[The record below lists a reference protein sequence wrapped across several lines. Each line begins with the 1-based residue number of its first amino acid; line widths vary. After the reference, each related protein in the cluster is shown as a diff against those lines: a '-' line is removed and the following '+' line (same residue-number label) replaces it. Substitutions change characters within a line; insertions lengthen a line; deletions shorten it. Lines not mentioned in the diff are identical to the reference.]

1 MSGAVDTPA
10 VTVKLD
16 DSERIR
22 FEKLRNKL
30 LLTEWTKIKSIY
42 DIYPD
47 EDAAKKIRELKISD
61 PVLHDE
67 LFSDWEN
74 RFSDLS
80 VHWQKKRDN
89 DGILYGSLIASG
101 RLRFEGLG
109 NISEGCSL
117 TLMRGPLKTD
127 PLPVTKVT
135 PLRVNHLNMTVE
147 FATIVTRDN
156 PDHVTNRSTSFK
168 VGRDNFLYGEAARVD
183 NLEAAKQK
191 KSKKQELQTKDM
203 LNTLVETFVKLATD
217 SAKNVRRP
225 EETEPT
231 EDGADGQDP
240 GPLQRSS
247 AGSHARYPSHHG
259 GEFEFGSQPY
269 HNIFDSPEE
278 RQDCIDLAKKF
289 TMGNKTPSSSF
300 PQSQPGINDQ
310 KSPKHSEAVGGT
322 GASTPDTEDTDGN
335 SQVTFSTPTTTGTQ
349 TSPSSLTSSLT
360 PSLPQQNP
368 RYKFRQSTIDKSST
382 KERTN
387 ILETSFKDLRT
398 KNNKRSKSVLSKHVD
413 KST

>member
-16 DSERIR
+16 DSEKIR
-22 FEKLRNKL
+22 FEKLRNQL
-30 LLTEWTKIKSIY
+30 SLTEWTKIRSIY
-42 DIYPD
+42 DIYAD

-67 LFSDWEN
+67 LFSNWEN

-89 DGILYGSLIASG
+89 DGVLYGSLIATG
-101 RLRFEGLG
+101 RLRFPGLG

-135 PLRVNHLNMTVE
+135 PLRLNHLNMTVE
-147 FATIVTRDN
+147 FATIVTRAN
-156 PDHVTNRSTSFK
+156 PDHVPNDSRSFK
-168 VGRDNFLYGEAARVD
+168 IGRDNFLFGEEARVD
-183 NLEAAKQK
+183 NLKSAKEK
-191 KSKKQELQTKDM
+191 KSKKQEQQTREM
-203 LNTLVETFVKLATD
+203 LNTLVENFVKLATD
-217 SAKNVRRP
+217 TAKNVRRP

-231 EDGADGQDP
+231 EEGANGQDP
-240 GPLQRSS
+240 TPQQYSS
-247 AGSHARYPSHHG
+247 AGNHARYPSHHG
-259 GEFEFGSQPY
+259 GEFGFGSHPY

-289 TMGNKTPSSSF
+289 TMGSKTPSSSF
-300 PQSQPGINDQ
+300 PQSQPGITDQ
-310 KSPKHSEAVGGT
+310 SSPKLSEAAGGT

-335 SQVTFSTPTTTGTQ
+335 SQVTLSTPTTTSTQ
-349 TSPSSLTSSLT
+349 TSPSSLTSSVT
-360 PSLPQQNP
+360 PSLPQQNS
-368 RYKFRQSTIDKSST
+368 RYKFRQSTLDKSSI
-382 KERTN
+382 KERTK
-387 ILETSFKDLRT
+387 ILETSYTDLRT
-398 KNNKRSKSVLSKHVD
+398 KNNKRSKSALSKRND

>member
-1 MSGAVDTPA
+1 MSAAVDTPA
-10 VTVKLD
+10 VTVRLD

-30 LLTEWTKIKSIY
+30 LLSDWTKIKPTY
-42 DIYPD
+42 ELHPD
-47 EDAAKKIRELKISD
+47 EDAAKKIRDLKISD

-89 DGILYGSLIASG
+89 DGVLYGSLIAAG
-101 RLRFEGLG
+101 RLRFKGLG

-117 TLMRGPLKTD
+117 TLMRGPLKTN

-147 FATIVTRDN
+147 FATDVTRDN
-156 PDHVTNRSTSFK
+156 PDHVTNTSRSFK
-168 VGRDNFLYGEAARVD
+168 VGKDNFLYGAAARVD
-183 NLEAAKQK
+183 NLKTAKQK
-191 KSKKQELQTKDM
+191 KSEKQEQQTRDM
-203 LNTLVETFVKLATD
+203 LNNLVENFVKLATD
-217 SAKNVRRP
+217 TAKNVRRE

-231 EDGADGQDP
+231 VDGANGQHP
-240 GPLQRSS
+240 APLQRSS
-247 AGSHARYPSHHG
+247 AGNHARYPSHHG
-259 GEFEFGSQPY
+259 GEFEFGSQQY
-269 HNIFDSPEE
+269 HNIFDNPEE
-278 RQDCIDLAKKF
+278 RQDCIALAKQF
-289 TMGNKTPSSSF
+289 TMGSKTPSSSF

-310 KSPKHSEAVGGT
+310 SSPKLSEAAGGT

-335 SQVTFSTPTTTGTQ
+335 SQVTFSTPTTTSTQ
-349 TSPSSLTSSLT
+349 TSPSSLTSSVT
-360 PSLPQQNP
+360 PSLPQQNS
-368 RYKFRQSTIDKSST
+368 RYKFRQSTLDKSSI
-382 KERTN
+382 KERTK
-387 ILETSFKDLRT
+387 ILETSYTDLRT
-398 KNNKRSKSVLSKHVD
+398 KNNKRSKSALSKHND

>member
-1 MSGAVDTPA
+1 M
-10 VTVKLD
+10 KLD

-67 LFSDWEN
+67 LFSDWTS

-101 RLRFEGLG
+101 RLRFAGLG

-117 TLMRGPLKTD
+117 TLMRGQLKTD

-135 PLRVNHLNMTVE
+135 PLRVNHLNMTIE
-147 FATIVTRDN
+147 FATIVTRVN
-156 PDHVTNRSTSFK
+156 PDHETNRSNSFK
-168 VGRDNFLYGEAARVD
+168 VGRDNILYGEAARAD
-183 NLEAAKQK
+183 NLKTAKQK
-191 KSKKQELQTKDM
+191 KSEKQELQTKDM
-203 LNTLVETFVKLATD
+203 LNTLVQTFVKLATD
-217 SAKNVRRP
+217 SARNVPGP
-225 EETEPT
+225 EENEPT

-247 AGSHARYPSHHG
+247 AGNHARYPSHHG
-259 GEFEFGSQPY
+259 GEFGSQPY
-269 HNIFDSPEE
+269 HNIFDSPED
-278 RQDCIDLAKKF
+278 RQDCIDLARKF
-289 TMGNKTPSSSF
+289 TTGSKTPSSSF
-300 PQSQPGINDQ
+300 QQSQPGINDQ

-335 SQVTFSTPTTTGTQ
+335 SQVTFSTPTATGTQ

-360 PSLPQQNP
+360 PSLPQQKP

-387 ILETSFKDLRT
+387 FLETSFKDLRT
-398 KNNKRSKSVLSKHVD
+398 KNNKRSKSVLNKSVD